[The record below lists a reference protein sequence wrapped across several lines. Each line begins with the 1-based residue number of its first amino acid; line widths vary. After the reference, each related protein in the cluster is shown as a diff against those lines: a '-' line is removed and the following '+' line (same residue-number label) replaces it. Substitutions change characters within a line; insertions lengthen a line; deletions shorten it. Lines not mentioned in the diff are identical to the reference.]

1 MSKRNH
7 PPGSILVASS
17 DLQRYPGFT
26 ISLLHLLRPAGT
38 DVLWSAGLNPAAN
51 FNNTIRR
58 MLDTNSEWAWVM
70 GDDHILPPDCL
81 TKLLDRNVDVV
92 VPLCVRRQPP
102 FIPVLFKQQ
111 ESDSPPGQFPPFKWS
126 EIPASGL
133 HEAHV
138 VGSAGM
144 LIRRRVLEAI
154 ADPWFE
160 VGQMATDRG
169 DEDTHFCLKIREAGF
184 KIYFDCDVQIGHMT
198 PICLWPQRSA
208 TGEWSVALD
217 LGKYMDGSSIK
228 AALPSTWL
236 NGVLERVQENVVRK

>member
-1 MSKRNH
+1 MRNH

-26 ISLLHLLRPAGT
+26 ISLLHLQRPAGT
-38 DVLWSAGLNPAAN
+38 DVIWNAGLNPAAN
-51 FNNTIRR
+51 FNGCIRR
-58 MLDTNSEWAWVM
+58 MPAQSEWAWIM

-81 TKLLDRNVDVV
+81 MKLLDRGVDVV

-102 FIPVLFKQQ
+102 FIPVLFKEQQ
-111 ESDSPPGQFPPFKWS
+111 PDSPLGQFPPFKWG
-126 EIPASGL
+126 EIPSTGL
-133 HEAHV
+133 HEAFV

-144 LIRRRVLEAI
+144 LIRRRVLEAL

-160 VGQMATDRG
+160 IGQMATDRG
-169 DEDTHFCLKIREAGF
+169 DEDTHFCLKVREAGF
-184 KIYFDCDVQIGHMT
+184 KIHFDADVMIGHMT
-198 PICLWPQRSA
+198 PICLWPQRQA
-208 TGEWSVALD
+208 NGEWSVALD

-236 NGVLERVQENVVRK
+236 NGVLERVKEDTVR